1 MLGFVTRA
9 LSGAVA
15 PLIDRVS
22 TVSARLLRKAVF
34 FLIAAACL
42 LVVLAALTAAFFL
55 WIASLAGSIVGALAV
70 AGIYLLVAI
79 VAIILALRDP
89 KPAATVR
96 QAASADAAAQQ
107 ASARQAKAGLN
118 AQIDQFTAPLLDLL
132 AKIGFRREQFAVL
145 AGASIAKQLG
155 PLPLVGLA
163 IVGGFLLGRM
173 GKSWRS
179 LLSLDLIA
187 SLLPPDLFGRKPTE
201 DDKVEPA

>member
-1 MLGFVTRA
+1 M
-9 LSGAVA
+9 
-15 PLIDRVS
+15 
-22 TVSARLLRKAVF
+22 F

-79 VAIILALRDP
+79 VAISLALRDP
-89 KPAATVR
+89 KPAATGR